1 MIRNSLNLSKLL
13 KLRLQRNAYNE
24 LRLVRNTCIMNS
36 GNKEIQIIMNSI
48 KIELRLQRTP
58 VITNSAYNEMKL
70 RSRAL
75 RYNGS

>member
-1 MIRNSLNLSKLL
+1 
-13 KLRLQRNAYNE
+13 
-24 LRLVRNTCIMNS
+24 MNS

-75 RYNGS
+75 RYNGSWLYIINEWH